1 MCIPTIHSESSRVR
15 VAREGLPPID
25 AIVHEATPDFLV
37 VRTSDGQ
44 YRFVD
49 ACADETFSPTPPLRH
64 AARR

>member
-1 MCIPTIHSESSRVR
+1 MCIPAIRSDNARVR
-15 VAREGLPPID
+15 LVQEGLPPID
-25 AIVHEATPDFLV
+25 AVVHEATPDFLV

-49 ACADETFSPTPPLRH
+49 ACADETFSPTPPLHH

>member
-1 MCIPTIHSESSRVR
+1 MCIPTIHSESPRVR

-25 AIVHEATPDFLV
+25 AVVHQATPDFLV

-44 YRFVD
+44 YGFVD
-49 ACADETFSPTPPLRH
+49 ARADETFSPAPPLRH